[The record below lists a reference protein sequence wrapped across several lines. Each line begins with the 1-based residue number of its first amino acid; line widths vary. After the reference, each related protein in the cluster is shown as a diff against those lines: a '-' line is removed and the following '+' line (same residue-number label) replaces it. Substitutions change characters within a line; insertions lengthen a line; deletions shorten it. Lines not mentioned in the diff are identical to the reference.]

1 MAGLVI
7 RSTQTA
13 LLALGAAAA
22 VPAGGGVNGQ
32 DTIPPTDTFTLTG
45 QIVDAVNGNAVISA
59 VVKFPELRRFVFSD
73 TRGRFRAPDFPA
85 GTWDIV
91 VEMLGYHTLDGPIT
105 VAEGNGLLLR
115 LNPDPIALEGLRVR
129 SRADVLLERRRR
141 RYPYRVD
148 HISPQA
154 IADAINPDPT
164 AIFRWNA
171 NVPLRTCDFGPVEQ
185 VHGCYDSRG
194 RVRGVRVLL
203 DDAPLLGGMNEL
215 QMFPSGHIHSMDWL
229 PGKGELRVYTT
240 FFVERLI
247 NSHMSLAPFDPFE

>member
-1 MAGLVI
+1 MLVV
-7 RSTQTA
+7 
-13 LLALGAAAA
+13 GATAA
-22 VPAGGGVNGQ
+22 VAPGRGVNGQ
-32 DTIPPTDTFTLTG
+32 DTASPAETFTLTG

-91 VEMLGYHTLDGPIT
+91 VEMLGYHTLDWPIT

-141 RYPYRVD
+141 RHPYRVD
-148 HISPQA
+148 HISPQD
-154 IADAINPDPT
+154 IADAVNPDPT

-215 QMFPSGHIHSMDWL
+215 QMFPSGHIHSMDWV
-229 PGKGELRVYTT
+229 PGKGELRIYTT
-240 FFVERLI
+240 LFIERLN
-247 NSHMSLAPFDPFE
+247 NSRMILAPFDPFE